1 MPINAL
7 QYDKLALIDT
17 SAVIALF
24 DPTDRFHKDATIL
37 FDSAADLVWFT
48 LNATT
53 HETFTRVRYRNGLH
67 AALMRFNFLRSDPF
81 HLLAFNEEDEHNAR
95 DLLKKYSDQTVS
107 FHDAL
112 CAVTMHR
119 AGIYKVFS
127 FDSDFWTLG
136 FEVMPGRT
144 R

>member
-1 MPINAL
+1 MPYSTTNWLSSIHRL
-7 QYDKLALIDT
+7 
-17 SAVIALF
+17 SSPF

-37 FDSAADLVWFT
+37 FDSAAD
-48 LNATT
+48 
-53 HETFTRVRYRNGLH
+53 
-67 AALMRFNFLRSDPF
+67 
-81 HLLAFNEEDEHNAR
+81 
-95 DLLKKYSDQTVS
+95 S